1 MKLYKI
7 KADDV
12 ILYHKTYY
20 VEANSIKEAKQKLV
34 EDDDYERHEDRA
46 GTSFEKT
53 RVLKIEKVEEEK

>member
-20 VEANSIKEAKQKLV
+20 VEADSIKEAKEKLA
-34 EDDDYERHEDRA
+34 DCDYERCEDRS

-53 RVLKIEKVEEEK
+53 RILKIEKVEEAK